1 MRTVAANNWSVLNNI
16 IYKIYTT
23 ADLTLMR
30 QQFLEQMKMVLD
42 FDGAEF
48 YLTEVNEGHKFCRSV
63 KYNCE
68 IDGEG
73 MFHEMMKKITLSFLG
88 KSIVFRETDII
99 PTEIRLKS
107 SYYKEYY
114 VLNNWQYSMHLLLG
128 DGKDCVGLVTLY
140 RTIGKDNFDSDDMF
154 IFELMK
160 DHLLFRLSEERRNR
174 QEIQEKLTVSE
185 AVQKYHLT
193 KRENTILSLLMK
205 GKDNNEISGE
215 LAISVNTLKKHILNI
230 YRKLDIN
237 HRVQLFKMIKE
248 KE

>member
-1 MRTVAANNWSVLNNI
+1 
-16 IYKIYTT
+16 
-23 ADLTLMR
+23 
-30 QQFLEQMKMVLD
+30 
-42 FDGAEF
+42 
-48 YLTEVNEGHKFCRSV
+48 
-63 KYNCE
+63 
-68 IDGEG
+68 
-73 MFHEMMKKITLSFLG
+73 
-88 KSIVFRETDII
+88 
-99 PTEIRLKS
+99 
-107 SYYKEYY
+107 
-114 VLNNWQYSMHLLLG
+114 MHLLLG